1 MMRFVDN
8 YDFAIL
14 FSAVAICCFLIVLTN
29 YLPRLAGRPQDLD
42 AVQSAH
48 ERLTPRVGGIAVF
61 GALAT
66 MSAFM
71 PETLAVGWAK
81 FVPSVG
87 VLFLISLME
96 DLGYHVSPKG
106 RLAAAGLASL
116 MFILMTG
123 VWLPRVDIPLLDDYL
138 PLWIVGVPITLFV
151 TAGAANGFNLIDGVN
166 GLAGVTGFACAVALA
181 AIAWQGEFIEM
192 THLATML
199 AAGILGFL
207 LLNYPFG
214 LLFLGDAGAYTIG
227 FVLSWF
233 GISILLNVPDAS
245 AWAILLT
252 LFWPV
257 ADTLLAILRR
267 VQRKAPSFHPDRLHG
282 HQLVMRCLEILWLG
296 RNRRNVA
303 NPLTTLILL
312 PAVIAPVC
320 VGVILWDAPLAAFS
334 AFATFLGLFF
344 ASYTLAFKLHPKQR
358 RRNGSGRSS
367 SLGLN

>member
-1 MMRFVDN
+1 METPLVD
-8 YDFAIL
+8 IQHLVILL
-14 FSAVAICCFLIVLTN
+14 FSVAICSFLIVLTN
-29 YLPRLAGRPQDLD
+29 YVPRLAGRSHDLT

-48 ERLTPRVGGIAVF
+48 GSLTPRVGGIAVF
-61 GALAT
+61 GALVL
-66 MSAFM
+66 MSAFV
-71 PETLAVGWAK
+71 PETLSGGWVRFLPAI
-81 FVPSVG
+81 SI
-87 VLFLISLME
+87 LFLTGLAE
-96 DLGYHVSPKG
+96 DLGFHVSPKG
-106 RLAAAGLASL
+106 RMGAAMLASL
-116 MFILMTG
+116 VFILMTG
-123 VWLPRVDIPLLDDYL
+123 VWIPRIDIPLLDEYL
-138 PLWIVGVPITLFV
+138 PLWIVGVPITLFI
-151 TAGAANGFNLIDGVN
+151 TAGAANGFNLVDGVN
-166 GLAGVTGFACAVALA
+166 GLAGITALASALALA
-181 AIAWQGEFIEM
+181 AIAWHGQYTEM

-199 AAGILGFL
+199 AASILGFL

-267 VQRKAPSFHPDRLHG
+267 VQRKAPSFHPDRLHV

-296 RNRRNVA
+296 RDRRNVA

-344 ASYTLAFKLHPKQR
+344 ASYRLAFKLLPKQR

-367 SLGLN
+367 SLG

>member
-1 MMRFVDN
+1 MRFVDN

-14 FSAVAICCFLIVLTN
+14 FSAIAICCFLIVLTKFF
-29 YLPRLAGRPQDLD
+29 PRLAGRSQDLV

-48 ERLTPRVGGIAVF
+48 ERLTPRVGGGAVF

-71 PETLAVGWAK
+71 PETLAVGWSK

-87 VLFLISLME
+87 VLFLIGLME

-116 MFILMTG
+116 VFILMTG

-181 AIAWQGEFIEM
+181 AIAWQGEYIEM
-192 THLATML
+192 THVATML

-214 LLFLGDAGAYTIG
+214 LIFLGDAGAYSIG

-267 VQRKAPSFHPDRLHG
+267 VQRNAPSFQPDRLHV

-296 RNRRNVA
+296 RNRRKVA
-303 NPLTTLILL
+303 NPLTTIVLI
-312 PAVIAPVC
+312 PVVIAPVC

-334 AFATFLGLFF
+334 AFAIFLGVFF
-344 ASYTLAFKLHPKQR
+344 ASYRLAFKLLPQRR
-358 RRNGSGRSS
+358 RRNGSGRSG
-367 SLGLN
+367 SLGYN